1 VRNARQFICRWFV
14 RACIGVLV
22 LLGTGWLAFFI
33 LVRAWPYP
41 MNLEQAPADSTLIE
55 DRDGKAL
62 LELTAP
68 DGQWRRTITYE
79 QISPHLRDAIIAVED
94 SHFYQHSGVDWPAV
108 AAAAWQDLRHLH
120 IGRGAS
126 TIAMQVQHLR
136 QPRPRTFLNKAAQA
150 VRATQLVRSHSR
162 REILTEYL
170 NRAPFGGNLVGAEA
184 ASQFYF
190 HCSCSQLSLAQ
201 AALLAGLPQSPNRL
215 RPDWF
220 PDRARKRRDHVLD
233 RMLACGMIDQRQFD
247 EAKRELISVATERRD
262 GIALANG
269 ALPTLVSISQNSREG
284 IIAVSLDSG
293 IQQTSFHNAQQ
304 GMNELSSNGID
315 SIAVVV
321 LDTANAQC
329 LAAVSLGPKDS
340 KIDLTRRPRS
350 TGSTLKPLIYAAAFD
365 AGICTPDTILND
377 APAAW
382 AGYAPSDYDKE
393 FKGPISAANALAES
407 RNIPALCVLKEIGV
421 EPAIEIMQAAGLRS
435 LGRQPAR
442 YGLSLAIGGA
452 EATPMEIAEAYAM
465 LAGGGIARQVNFS
478 ATNSAPSISPS
489 SEGRRIFRESACW
502 QTMTALSDFDR
513 TAAVCREAANRLVA
527 WKTGTSSG
535 HRDAWCAAATPS
547 YTVVV
552 WLGNETG
559 SGSSSLVGAEAAAP
573 IALRL
578 ISSIDSSVHQS
589 WPAVNSTDSIPLS
602 RIGSNQFQLPRVT
615 LLAPGNGQTY
625 LLDDVVP
632 LDHQRV
638 AMKAVIRGET
648 SGTQIW
654 WFVDGAALGAGE
666 SGKTNWWTPTRG
678 SHEIRAVDESGR
690 SASATIDVR

>member
-1 VRNARQFICRWFV
+1 MRSARQFICRWLARV
-14 RACIGVLV
+14 CVAGVV

-41 MNLEQAPADSTLIE
+41 MKLEQAPADSTLIE
-55 DRDGKAL
+55 DQNGKPL

-68 DGQWRRTITYE
+68 DGQWRRTLRYE
-79 QISPHLRDAIIAVED
+79 QFSPHLRDAIIAVED

-108 AAAAWQDLRHLH
+108 AAAACQDLRHLH

-126 TIAMQVQHLR
+126 TIAMQVQNLR
-136 QPRPRTFLNKAAQA
+136 QPRRRTLLNKITQA
-150 VRATQLVRSHSR
+150 IRATQLLRMHSR

-170 NRAPFGGNLVGAEA
+170 NRAPFGGNLAGAEA

-190 HCSCSQLSLAQ
+190 HCSSSQLSLAQ

-215 RPDWF
+215 RPDRF
-220 PDRARKRRDHVLD
+220 PARARKRRDHVLD
-233 RMLACGMIDQRQFD
+233 RMLVCGSIDRKQFD
-247 EAKRELISVATERRD
+247 EAKREPISVLAERRD
-262 GIALANG
+262 GVGPANG
-269 ALPTLVSISQNSREG
+269 ALPTLVSISQNSGGG
-284 IIAVSLDSG
+284 IITVSLDSG
-293 IQQTSFHNAQQ
+293 IQQTAFRDAQQ
-304 GMNELSSNGID
+304 GLNELSSNAID
-315 SIAVVV
+315 SFAVVV

-329 LAAVSLGPKDS
+329 LAAVSIGPKGS
-340 KIDLTRRPRS
+340 KIDLTSRPRS

-382 AGYAPSDYDKE
+382 AGYAPSDCDKE

-421 EPAIEIMQAAGLRS
+421 EPAIEIMQEAGLRS

-465 LAGGGIARQVNFS
+465 LARGGIARRVKLS
-478 ATNSAPSISPS
+478 PTNSAPSISQS

-502 QTMTALSDFDR
+502 QAMTALSDFDR
-513 TAAVCREAANRLVA
+513 TAAVCREAANRHVA

-552 WLGNETG
+552 WLGNESG
-559 SGSSSLVGAEAAAP
+559 SGSASLVGAEAAAP

-589 WPAVNSTDSIPLS
+589 WPAVNATDTNPLS
-602 RIGSNQFQLPRVT
+602 RIGSDQLQLPRVT
-615 LLAPGNGQTY
+615 LIAPGNGQTY
-625 LLDDVVP
+625 LLDDG
-632 LDHQRV
+632 LQFDLQRV
-638 AMKAVIRGET
+638 AMKAVVRGQP
-648 SGTQIW
+648 SGMRIW

-678 SHEIRAVDESGR
+678 SHEIRAVDEGGR

>member
-1 VRNARQFICRWFV
+1 MA
-14 RACIGVLV
+14 
-22 LLGTGWLAFFI
+22 
-33 LVRAWPYP
+33 
-41 MNLEQAPADSTLIE
+41 LEQSPPDSTLIE
-55 DRDGKAL
+55 DRDGKLL

-136 QPRPRTFLNKAAQA
+136 QPRPRTFVNKIAQA
-150 VRATQLVRSHSR
+150 IRATQLDRMHSR

-170 NRAPFGGNLVGAEA
+170 NRAPFGGNLAGAEA

-215 RPDWF
+215 RPDRF
-220 PDRARKRRDHVLD
+220 PNRARKRRDHALD
-233 RMLACGMIDQRQFD
+233 RMLARGLIDRKQFD
-247 EAKRELISVATERRD
+247 EAKREPINISTERR
-262 GIALANG
+262 GGMAPANG
-269 ALPTLVSISQNSREG
+269 ALPTLVSISQNSRG
-284 IIAVSLDSG
+284 GVIAVSLDSG
-293 IQQTSFHNAQQ
+293 IQQAAFHNAQQ
-304 GMNELSSNGID
+304 DLNELSSNGID

-321 LDTANAQC
+321 LDTTNAQC
-329 LAAVSLGPKDS
+329 LAAVSLGPKGS
-340 KIDLTRRPRS
+340 KIDLTCRPRS

-382 AGYAPSDYDKE
+382 AGYAPLDYDKE
-393 FKGPISAANALAES
+393 FKGPISAAHALAES
-407 RNIPALCVLKEIGV
+407 RNIPALCVLKETGV

-452 EATPMEIAEAYAM
+452 EATPMEIAEAYAT
-465 LAGGGIARQVNFS
+465 LARGGIARYVKFS
-478 ATNSAPSISPS
+478 PTNSAPSISPR

-513 TAAVCREAANRLVA
+513 TAVVCREAAKQHVA

-535 HRDAWCAAATPS
+535 HRDAWCVAATPS

-559 SGSSSLVGAEAAAP
+559 NGSSSLVGVDAAAP

-578 ISSIDSSVHQS
+578 ISSIDSSDHQS
-589 WPAVNSTDSIPLS
+589 WPAVNLRDSNPLPTV
-602 RIGSNQFQLPRVT
+602 GSNPLQLPRVT
-615 LLAPGNGQTY
+615 LIAPGNGQTY
-625 LLDDVVP
+625 LLDDAVP

-638 AMKAVIRGET
+638 AMKAVIRGQP
-648 SGTQIW
+648 SGARIW

-666 SGKTNWWTPTRG
+666 SGKNNWWTPTRG

-690 SASATIDVR
+690 SATATIDVR

>member
-1 VRNARQFICRWFV
+1 
-14 RACIGVLV
+14 
-22 LLGTGWLAFFI
+22 
-33 LVRAWPYP
+33 
-41 MNLEQAPADSTLIE
+41 M
-55 DRDGKAL
+55 
-62 LELTAP
+62 
-68 DGQWRRTITYE
+68 
-79 QISPHLRDAIIAVED
+79 
-94 SHFYQHSGVDWPAV
+94 
-108 AAAAWQDLRHLH
+108 
-120 IGRGAS
+120 
-126 TIAMQVQHLR
+126 
-136 QPRPRTFLNKAAQA
+136 
-150 VRATQLVRSHSR
+150 HSR

-190 HCSCSQLSLAQ
+190 HCACSQLSLAQ

-215 RPDWF
+215 RPDRF
-220 PDRARKRRDHVLD
+220 PARARKRRDHVLD
-233 RMLACGMIDQRQFD
+233 QMLTCGLIDRKQFD
-247 EAKRELISVATERRD
+247 EAMREPISVATERRD
-262 GIALANG
+262 GIGLANG
-269 ALPTLVSISQNSREG
+269 ALPTLVSFSQNSRGG
-284 IIAVSLDSG
+284 IIAISLDSG
-293 IQQTSFHNAQQ
+293 IQQTALHNAQQ
-304 GMNELSSNGID
+304 GLNELSSNGID
-315 SIAVVV
+315 SIAVIV

-329 LAAVSLGPKDS
+329 LAAVSLGPKGS

-377 APAAW
+377 APSAW

-393 FKGPISAANALAES
+393 FKGPISAAHALAES
-407 RNIPALCVLKEIGV
+407 RNIPALCVLKEICV

-452 EATPMEIAEAYAM
+452 EATPMEIAEAYAT
-465 LAGGGIARQVNFS
+465 LARGGIARHVKFS
-478 ATNSAPSISPS
+478 PTNSTPYILLS
-489 SEGRRIFRESACW
+489 SEGRRILRESACW
-502 QTMTALSDFDR
+502 QTMTALSEFDR
-513 TAAVCREAANRLVA
+513 TAAVCREGANRHVA

-535 HRDAWCAAATPS
+535 HRDAWCAAATRS

-578 ISSIDSSVHQS
+578 ISSFESSVNRP
-589 WPAVNSTDSIPLS
+589 WPVSAAMASNPMPTV
-602 RIGSNQFQLPRVT
+602 GSDQLKLPRLT
-615 LLAPGNGQTY
+615 LMLPSNGQIY
-625 LLDDVVP
+625 LLDDAVP

-638 AMKAVIRGET
+638 AMKAVSRGET
-648 SGTQIW
+648 PGRRIW
-654 WFVDGAALGAGE
+654 WFVDGAAIGAGE